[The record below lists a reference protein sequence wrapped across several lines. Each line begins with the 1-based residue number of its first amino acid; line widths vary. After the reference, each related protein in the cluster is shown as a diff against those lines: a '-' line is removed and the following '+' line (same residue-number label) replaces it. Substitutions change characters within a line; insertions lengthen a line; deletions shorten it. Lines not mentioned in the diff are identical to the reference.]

1 MPSALLPARDV
12 RLPPPQALGQG
23 QGQGPATRAPHHH
36 EHEHEHEHEHDDD
49 SDSHSHSHSHHSG
62 ESHSSHSS
70 YARRHAPPDAPPP
83 PTSTTPPTLAALS
96 VVLLLLLLHAG
107 GLALFTRGFLL
118 TRRQLDGVRAAGC
131 AGGLGL
137 ESYVPPVP
145 LFEGQEGGL
154 EKGWS
159 ALSKEECALP
169 GSVTYDR
176 AIILIVDALR
186 YDFLAPLALNSS
198 TEWQPHPN
206 QHGHLTSPA
215 QLVQRHPGY
224 GFLSH
229 FYADPPT
236 TTLQRIK
243 GLTTGTLP
251 TFVDASANFGGGQR
265 IEEDNWIEQ
274 LRRAKNGSGDVVF
287 GGDDTWMGLFPAAFD
302 KATPFDSFNVHDL
315 DTVDEGVRRVLAPYL
330 SGKKKGEQ
338 VESWSLLLMH
348 TLGLDHAGHRFSS
361 THPSVKRKLGETDV
375 LVRQIVDALAPEP
388 SAASDGKE
396 TPRTLF
402 VLMGD
407 HGMDPQGDHGGDAE
421 LEVGAGL
428 FVWSSGRPGGFPGPS
443 SSSSS
448 STPASEPHPD
458 VSNLLARD
466 WGSSQAELVSPP
478 RVPFSPL
485 GDPSI
490 THRSVAQVDLV
501 PSLSLLLG
509 LPIPFNSLGTVIPE
523 LFAQAEFDSPSSPV
537 ADPGRDV
544 LLRALRMNAHQ
555 IRKYLRAYS
564 SGSDG
569 GGGGGDDDT
578 APRRGGALGS
588 ALEDELEDL
597 WQSARRADAH
607 FASLVHAP
615 KRGPDELTKARKEAS
630 AAYFLFTRAALTRAR
645 LVWATFEMRAIYLG
659 LALLVAACAACGGVW
674 VDAGVERRVGSGCDA
689 VGWVGED
696 GNEDAGPGTVRLA
709 RRIWGRAAWAFVGVG
724 VPSLAVWVA
733 VEMASPGFRWSW
745 AAVGRVAEMVGWSG
759 GMGAAISIALVPFFQ
774 RSSSLFP
781 PSAPSSAARRAAAL
795 TSSSSSST
803 SGKWIGLLG
812 PALIHAALFASNST
826 ILREDFI
833 VLLGLGF
840 VLLLMFLSLASRLP
854 RSTTVSSSSSAVV
867 TETKTKA
874 AGEGRAENGGPLRTS
889 RRNFVL
895 VKAALLCLTILLCA
909 RLGRYGSLC
918 REEHGPSCI
927 SNFYAAPSARA
938 VRVPV
943 EEAEGEGGEGHVL
956 APHMGVS
963 GGLAA
968 LGEGGATNSIP
979 SIVLA
984 YICAYFLPG
993 VLQTLLSYA
1002 RFGGGERSEG
1012 NVGVAPRFLGWV
1024 LRPALLAAAGH
1035 WAADRLAGDVGLT
1048 TGAGAGARVGEAG
1061 GDRTAEWAAGAAVFV
1076 GRTSA
1081 VLLGIAAVFWLLA
1094 PICIEFRQVDVPVV
1108 PGTAAGAA
1116 TAGRKQVQLLG
1127 FGNAF
1132 GSTYL
1137 LLVSVVFGLLFLS
1150 AQPSG
1155 QVTLSLGMVALVLL
1169 SELGAELRSVGVI
1182 AGGNDD
1188 DGGAGLGGTLW
1199 ASALALLAHNTF
1211 FSTGHQA
1218 TLSAI
1223 QWRTAFVL
1231 TRSVRYPWSPLLVVL
1246 NAVGPLA
1253 VFPAVGCS
1261 LGVLWG
1267 LVGRA
1272 PVVLPS
1278 GRVSEDEDEDEDEE
1292 EEEEEEE
1299 GVRSAAELADTKAE
1313 RERKKK
1319 ISAAHMYTVL
1329 DLLRAQV
1336 CLTLYFTV
1344 LTLGSAVWGT
1354 AMRRHLMLYKVWT
1367 PRFMLAAMGGVGVQV
1382 VGGVVGVGVVGCVV
1396 LAKGA
1401 AMFGSRFR

>member
-49 SDSHSHSHSHHSG
+49 SDSHSHSHSHSHHSG

-607 FASLVHAP
+607 FA
-615 KRGPDELTKARKEAS
+615 
-630 AAYFLFTRAALTRAR
+630 
-645 LVWATFEMRAIYLG
+645 
-659 LALLVAACAACGGVW
+659 
-674 VDAGVERRVGSGCDA
+674 
-689 VGWVGED
+689 
-696 GNEDAGPGTVRLA
+696 
-709 RRIWGRAAWAFVGVG
+709 
-724 VPSLAVWVA
+724 
-733 VEMASPGFRWSW
+733 
-745 AAVGRVAEMVGWSG
+745 
-759 GMGAAISIALVPFFQ
+759 
-774 RSSSLFP
+774 
-781 PSAPSSAARRAAAL
+781 
-795 TSSSSSST
+795 
-803 SGKWIGLLG
+803 
-812 PALIHAALFASNST
+812 
-826 ILREDFI
+826 
-833 VLLGLGF
+833 
-840 VLLLMFLSLASRLP
+840 
-854 RSTTVSSSSSAVV
+854 
-867 TETKTKA
+867 
-874 AGEGRAENGGPLRTS
+874 
-889 RRNFVL
+889 
-895 VKAALLCLTILLCA
+895 
-909 RLGRYGSLC
+909 
-918 REEHGPSCI
+918 
-927 SNFYAAPSARA
+927 
-938 VRVPV
+938 
-943 EEAEGEGGEGHVL
+943 
-956 APHMGVS
+956 
-963 GGLAA
+963 
-968 LGEGGATNSIP
+968 
-979 SIVLA
+979 
-984 YICAYFLPG
+984 
-993 VLQTLLSYA
+993 
-1002 RFGGGERSEG
+1002 
-1012 NVGVAPRFLGWV
+1012 
-1024 LRPALLAAAGH
+1024 
-1035 WAADRLAGDVGLT
+1035 
-1048 TGAGAGARVGEAG
+1048 
-1061 GDRTAEWAAGAAVFV
+1061 
-1076 GRTSA
+1076 
-1081 VLLGIAAVFWLLA
+1081 
-1094 PICIEFRQVDVPVV
+1094 
-1108 PGTAAGAA
+1108 
-1116 TAGRKQVQLLG
+1116 
-1127 FGNAF
+1127 
-1132 GSTYL
+1132 
-1137 LLVSVVFGLLFLS
+1137 
-1150 AQPSG
+1150 
-1155 QVTLSLGMVALVLL
+1155 
-1169 SELGAELRSVGVI
+1169 
-1182 AGGNDD
+1182 
-1188 DGGAGLGGTLW
+1188 
-1199 ASALALLAHNTF
+1199 
-1211 FSTGHQA
+1211 
-1218 TLSAI
+1218 
-1223 QWRTAFVL
+1223 
-1231 TRSVRYPWSPLLVVL
+1231 
-1246 NAVGPLA
+1246 
-1253 VFPAVGCS
+1253 
-1261 LGVLWG
+1261 
-1267 LVGRA
+1267 
-1272 PVVLPS
+1272 
-1278 GRVSEDEDEDEDEE
+1278 
-1292 EEEEEEE
+1292 
-1299 GVRSAAELADTKAE
+1299 
-1313 RERKKK
+1313 
-1319 ISAAHMYTVL
+1319 
-1329 DLLRAQV
+1329 
-1336 CLTLYFTV
+1336 
-1344 LTLGSAVWGT
+1344 
-1354 AMRRHLMLYKVWT
+1354 
-1367 PRFMLAAMGGVGVQV
+1367 
-1382 VGGVVGVGVVGCVV
+1382 
-1396 LAKGA
+1396 
-1401 AMFGSRFR
+1401 